1 MDFVPKENLMGEI
14 FIETRDLTKHFGE
27 VVAVNAV
34 NMQIE
39 LGKVLGLIGENGSG
53 KSTISSMISGI
64 HTITSGEIFL
74 KGEPYKPA
82 DPGEARKHGIGMIVQ
97 EVGTV
102 DYISVAENI
111 FLGEE
116 NNFAKFGIVNRAKM
130 EEEARKAL
138 ALVGLEIDVTLPAAS
153 YNFEMRKM
161 VEIAKTLYYDPKLLI
176 VDETTTALSQD
187 GRNKIHEIIRQFAKD
202 GKAVLF
208 ISHDLPELMETCD
221 ELIVL
226 RDGQYIAKI
235 DKAEFDED
243 KIKQTMVGRKIEG
256 NYYRSDYD
264 PSCSD
269 EVALCAENVTTATL
283 KNINLTVHKG
293 EIVGI
298 GGLSG
303 SGMHEIG
310 KLFFGMEKIIS
321 GTVTAYA
328 PKKPSRKEKRAIHRR
343 RLKDTMTLTGYSVK
357 KLFGKAGEKPHID
370 LAGKTVEKETVGYKI
385 KDIKSAFDAG
395 IGYIAKDRDKETL
408 ITAATI
414 KENLCLSATELLNV
428 FGVIPATREN
438 LFSGEQIDALKIKC
452 SSPNQE
458 VRELSGG
465 NKQKVS
471 FGKWIGNRSKI
482 LVFDSPTRGV
492 DVGVKTT
499 MYQLLYELKKQNY
512 AILIISEEM
521 PELIGMSDRLIVMK
535 DGEIT
540 KEFLRNEDLRDT
552 EIINYMI

>member
-1 MDFVPKENLMGEI
+1 MGEI
-14 FIETRDLTKHFGE
+14 FIETRELTKRFGE
-27 VVAVNAV
+27 VVAVDGV
-34 NMQIE
+34 NIKIE

-53 KSTISSMISGI
+53 KSTVSSMISGI
-64 HTITSGEIFL
+64 HSITSGEIFL
-74 KGEPYKPA
+74 KGQPCKPA
-82 DPGEARKHGIGMIVQ
+82 DPGDARKHGVGMIVQ
-97 EVGTV
+97 EAGTV

-116 NNFAKFGIVNRAKM
+116 SKFARFGVVNRGKL
-130 EEEARKAL
+130 EEEARRAL
-138 ALVGLEIDVTLPAAS
+138 ALVGLDIDVTLPAAA
-153 YNFEMRKM
+153 YNFEIRKM
-161 VEIAKTLYYDPKLLI
+161 VEIAKTLYYDPQLLI

-187 GRNKIHEIIRQFAKD
+187 GRDKIHEIMRRFSEE

-226 RDGQYIAKI
+226 RDGQYIAKM
-235 DKAEFDED
+235 DKSEFDED

-269 EVALCAENVTTATL
+269 EVALCAENVTTANL
-283 KNINLTVHKG
+283 KNINIKVHKG

-310 KLFFGMEKIIS
+310 KLFFGMEKLVS
-321 GTVTAYA
+321 GKVTAYA
-328 PKKPSRKEKRAIHRR
+328 PEKPDMRERRAIHLKRF
-343 RLKDTMTLTGYSVK
+343 KDTVKLSGYRIK
-357 KLFGKAGEKPHID
+357 KLFGKGGEKPQTD
-370 LAGKTVEKETVGYKI
+370 LAGLSVDKPVASYEI
-385 KDIKSAFDAG
+385 KNIGSAFAAG

-414 KENLCLSATELLNV
+414 RENLCLSASGLLNV
-428 FGVIPATREN
+428 FGLIPSAREGV
-438 LFSGEQIDALKIKC
+438 FTDEQVEGLKIKC
-452 SSPNQE
+452 SSPNQL

-471 FGKWIGNRSKI
+471 FGKWIGNRSRI

-521 PELIGMSDRLIVMK
+521 PELIGMSDRLLIMK

-540 KEFLRNEDLRDT
+540 KEFVRNENLRDT
-552 EIINYMI
+552 DVINYMI

>member
-1 MDFVPKENLMGEI
+1 MGEI
-14 FIETRDLTKHFGE
+14 FIETRELTKRFGE
-27 VVAVNAV
+27 VVAVDGV
-34 NMQIE
+34 NIKIE

-53 KSTISSMISGI
+53 KSTVSSMISGI
-64 HTITSGEIFL
+64 HSITSGEMFL
-74 KGEPYKPA
+74 KGQPYKPS
-82 DPGEARKHGIGMIVQ
+82 DPGDARKHGVGMIVQ
-97 EVGTV
+97 EAGTV

-116 NNFAKFGIVNRAKM
+116 SKFARFGVVNRGKL
-130 EEEARKAL
+130 EEEARRAL
-138 ALVGLEIDVTLPAAS
+138 ALVGLDIDVTLPAAA
-153 YNFEMRKM
+153 YNFEIRKM
-161 VEIAKTLYYDPKLLI
+161 VEIAKTLYYDPQLLI

-187 GRNKIHEIIRQFAKD
+187 GRDKIHEIMRRFSEE

-226 RDGQYIAKI
+226 RDGQYIAKM
-235 DKAEFDED
+235 DKSEFDED

-269 EVALCAENVTTATL
+269 EVALCAENVTTANL
-283 KNINLTVHKG
+283 KNINIKVHKG

-310 KLFFGMEKIIS
+310 KLFFGMEKLVS
-321 GTVTAYA
+321 GKVTAYA
-328 PKKPSRKEKRAIHRR
+328 PEKPDMRERRAIHLKRF
-343 RLKDTMTLTGYSVK
+343 KDTVKLSGYRIK
-357 KLFGKAGEKPHID
+357 KLFGKGGEKPQTD
-370 LAGKTVEKETVGYKI
+370 LAGLSVDKPVASYEI
-385 KDIKSAFDAG
+385 KNIGSAFAAG

-408 ITAATI
+408 ITAASI
-414 KENLCLSATELLNV
+414 RENLCLSASGLLNV
-428 FGVIPATREN
+428 FGLIPSAREGV
-438 LFSGEQIDALKIKC
+438 FTDEQVEGLKIKC
-452 SSPNQE
+452 SSPNQL

-471 FGKWIGNRSKI
+471 FGKWIGNRSRI

-499 MYQLLYELKKQNY
+499 MYRLLYELKKQNY

-521 PELIGMSDRLIVMK
+521 PELIGMSDRLLIMK

-540 KEFLRNEDLRDT
+540 KEFVRNENLRDT
-552 EIINYMI
+552 DVINYMI

>member
-1 MDFVPKENLMGEI
+1 MGEI
-14 FIETRDLTKHFGE
+14 FIETRELTKRFGD
-27 VVAVNAV
+27 VVAVDGLNIK
-34 NMQIE
+34 IE

-53 KSTISSMISGI
+53 KSTVSSMISGI
-64 HTITSGEIFL
+64 HSITSGEMFL
-74 KGEPYKPA
+74 KGQPYKPS
-82 DPGEARKHGIGMIVQ
+82 DPGDARKHGVGMIVQ
-97 EVGTV
+97 EAGTV

-116 NNFAKFGIVNRAKM
+116 SKFARFGVVNRGKL
-130 EEEARKAL
+130 EEEARRAL
-138 ALVGLEIDVTLPAAS
+138 ALVGLDIDVTLPAAA
-153 YNFEMRKM
+153 YNFEIRKM
-161 VEIAKTLYYDPKLLI
+161 VEIAKTLYYDPQLLI

-187 GRNKIHEIIRQFAKD
+187 GRDKIHEIMRKFSEE

-226 RDGQYIAKI
+226 RDGQYIAKM
-235 DKAEFDED
+235 DKSEFDED

-269 EVALCAENVTTATL
+269 EVALCAENVTTANL
-283 KNINLTVHKG
+283 KNININVHKG

-310 KLFFGMEKIIS
+310 KLFFGMEKLVS
-321 GTVTAYA
+321 GKVTAYA
-328 PKKPSRKEKRAIHRR
+328 PEKPDMRERRAIHLKRF
-343 RLKDTMTLTGYSVK
+343 KDTVKLSGYRIK
-357 KLFGKAGEKPHID
+357 KLFGKGGEKPQTD
-370 LAGKTVEKETVGYKI
+370 LAGLSVDKPVASYEI
-385 KDIKSAFDAG
+385 KNIGSAFAAG

-414 KENLCLSATELLNV
+414 RENLCLSASGLLNV
-428 FGVIPATREN
+428 FGLIPSAREGV
-438 LFSGEQIDALKIKC
+438 FTDEQVEGLKIKC
-452 SSPNQE
+452 SSPNQL

-471 FGKWIGNRSKI
+471 FGKWIGNRSRI

-521 PELIGMSDRLIVMK
+521 PELIGMSDRLLIMK

-540 KEFLRNEDLRDT
+540 KEFVRNENLRDT
-552 EIINYMI
+552 DVINYMI

>member
-1 MDFVPKENLMGEI
+1 MGEI
-14 FIETRDLTKHFGE
+14 FIETRELTKHFGE
-27 VVAVNAV
+27 VVAVDAV
-34 NMQIE
+34 NIKIE

-53 KSTISSMISGI
+53 KSTVSSMISGI
-64 HTITSGEIFL
+64 HTITSGEILL
-74 KGEPYKPA
+74 KGQPYKPS
-82 DPGEARKHGIGMIVQ
+82 DPGDARKHGIGMIVQ
-97 EVGTV
+97 EAGTV
-102 DYISVAENI
+102 DYISIAENI

-116 NNFAKFGIVNRAKM
+116 NKFAKFGVVNRSRLEA
-130 EEEARKAL
+130 EARKAL
-138 ALVGLEIDVTLPAAS
+138 SLVGLDIDVTAPAAA
-153 YNFEMRKM
+153 YNFETRKM
-161 VEIAKTLYYDPKLLI
+161 VEIAKTLYYDPQLLI

-187 GRNKIHEIIRQFAKD
+187 GRDKIHEIMHRFAEE
-202 GKAVLF
+202 GKAVMF

-226 RDGQYIAKI
+226 RDGQYIAKM
-235 DKAEFDED
+235 DKSEFDED

-256 NYYRSDYD
+256 NYYRADYD
-264 PSCSD
+264 PSCSE

-283 KNINLTVHKG
+283 KNVNLKVHKG

-310 KLFFGMEKIIS
+310 KLFFGMEKPIT
-321 GTVTAYA
+321 GKVTAYA
-328 PKKPSRKEKRAIHRR
+328 PAKPNFKEKRSIHLKRF
-343 RLKDTMTLTGYSVK
+343 KDTVKLTGYRIK
-357 KLFGKAGEKPHID
+357 KIFGKGVEKPQVD
-370 LAGKTVEKETVGYKI
+370 LAGLNVEKPDTEYVI
-385 KDIKSAFDAG
+385 KNIDSAFDAG
-395 IGYIAKDRDKETL
+395 IGYISKDRDRETL

-414 KENLCLSATELLNV
+414 RDNLCLSAPELLNV
-428 FGVIPATREN
+428 FGIIPTTREAV
-438 LFSGEQIDALKIKC
+438 FTQEQVEGLKIKC
-452 SSPNQE
+452 SSPNQL

-521 PELIGMSDRLIVMK
+521 PELIGMSDRLLVMK

-540 KEFLRNEDLRDT
+540 KEFIRSENLRDT
-552 EIINYMI
+552 EVINYMI

>member
-1 MDFVPKENLMGEI
+1 MGEI
-14 FIETRDLTKHFGE
+14 FIETRELTKHFGE
-27 VVAVNAV
+27 VVAVDAV
-34 NMQIE
+34 SIKIE

-74 KGEPYKPA
+74 KGQPYKPL
-82 DPGEARKHGIGMIVQ
+82 DPGDARKHGIGMIVQ
-97 EVGTV
+97 EAGTV
-102 DYISVAENI
+102 DYISVAENV

-116 NNFAKFGIVNRAKM
+116 SKFAKFGVVNRSKM
-130 EEEARKAL
+130 EAEASKAL
-138 ALVGLEIDVTLPAAS
+138 SLVGLDIDVTAPAAA
-153 YNFEMRKM
+153 YNFETRKLI
-161 VEIAKTLYYDPKLLI
+161 EIGKVLYYNPELLI

-187 GRNKIHEIIRQFAKD
+187 GRDKIHEIMRKFAEE

-226 RDGQYIAKI
+226 RDGQYIAKM
-235 DKAEFDED
+235 DKSEFDED

-264 PSCSD
+264 SSCSE
-269 EVALCAENVTTATL
+269 EVALCAENVNTATL
-283 KNINLTVHKG
+283 KKINLKVHKG

-310 KLFFGMEKIIS
+310 KLFFGMEKVLS
-321 GTVTAYA
+321 GKVTAYA
-328 PKKPSRKEKRAIHRR
+328 PEKLTAKEKRSVHIQRF
-343 RLKDTMTLTGYSVK
+343 KDTFKLIGYRVK
-357 KLFGKAGEKPHID
+357 KLFGKGGEKPHID
-370 LAGKTVEKETVGYKI
+370 LAGVKIEKPDTCYE
-385 KDIKSAFDAG
+385 IKSIGNAFAAG
-395 IGYIAKDRDKETL
+395 IGYISKDRDRETL

-414 KENLCLSATELLNV
+414 KENLCLSATDLLNV
-428 FGVIPATREN
+428 FGFIPNTRE
-438 LFSGEQIDALKIKC
+438 GEFTQEQVDGLKIKC
-452 SSPNQE
+452 SSPNQL

-521 PELIGMSDRLIVMK
+521 PELIGMSDRLLVMK

-540 KEFLRNEDLRDT
+540 KEFVRSESLRDT
-552 EIINYMI
+552 AVINYMV

>member
-1 MDFVPKENLMGEI
+1 MGEI
-14 FIETRDLTKHFGE
+14 FIETRELTKRFGE
-27 VVAVNAV
+27 VVAVDGV
-34 NMQIE
+34 NIKIE

-53 KSTISSMISGI
+53 KSTVSSMISGI
-64 HTITSGEIFL
+64 HSITSGEMFL
-74 KGEPYKPA
+74 KGQPYKPS
-82 DPGEARKHGIGMIVQ
+82 DPGDARKHGVGMIVQ
-97 EVGTV
+97 EAGTV

-116 NNFAKFGIVNRAKM
+116 SKFARFGVVNRGKL
-130 EEEARKAL
+130 EEEARRAL
-138 ALVGLEIDVTLPAAS
+138 ALVGLDIDVTLPAAA
-153 YNFEMRKM
+153 YNFEIRKM
-161 VEIAKTLYYDPKLLI
+161 VEIAKTLYYDPQLLI

-187 GRNKIHEIIRQFAKD
+187 GRDKIHEIMRRFSEE

-226 RDGQYIAKI
+226 RDGQYIAKM
-235 DKAEFDED
+235 DKSEFDED

-269 EVALCAENVTTATL
+269 EVALCAENVTTANL
-283 KNINLTVHKG
+283 KNINIKVHKG

-310 KLFFGMEKIIS
+310 KLFFGMEKLVS
-321 GTVTAYA
+321 GKVTAYA
-328 PKKPSRKEKRAIHRR
+328 PEKPDMRERRAIHLKRF
-343 RLKDTMTLTGYSVK
+343 KDTVKLSGYRIK
-357 KLFGKAGEKPHID
+357 KLFGKGGEKPQTD
-370 LAGKTVEKETVGYKI
+370 LAGLSVDKPVTSYEI
-385 KDIKSAFDAG
+385 KNIGSAFAAG

-408 ITAATI
+408 ITAASI
-414 KENLCLSATELLNV
+414 RENLCLSASGLLNV
-428 FGVIPATREN
+428 FGLIPSAREGV
-438 LFSGEQIDALKIKC
+438 FTDEQVEGLKIKC
-452 SSPNQE
+452 SSPNQL

-471 FGKWIGNRSKI
+471 FGKWIGNRSRI

-499 MYQLLYELKKQNY
+499 MYRLLYELKKQNY

-521 PELIGMSDRLIVMK
+521 PELIGMSDRLLIMK

-540 KEFLRNEDLRDT
+540 KEFVRNENLRDT
-552 EIINYMI
+552 DVINYMI

>member
-1 MDFVPKENLMGEI
+1 MGEI
-14 FIETRDLTKHFGE
+14 FIETRALTKKFGD
-27 VVAVNAV
+27 VVAVDGV
-34 NMQIE
+34 NIKIE

-53 KSTISSMISGI
+53 KSTVSSMICGI
-64 HTITSGEIFL
+64 HSVTSGEMFL

-82 DPGEARKHGIGMIVQ
+82 DPGDARRRGIGMIVQ
-97 EVGTV
+97 EAGTV

-116 NNFAKFGIVNRAKM
+116 NKFAKFGVINRAKM
-130 EEEARKAL
+130 EREAQKAL
-138 ALVGLEIDVTLPAAS
+138 SAVGLNIDVNAPAAAYS
-153 YNFEMRKM
+153 FETRKM
-161 VEIAKTLYYDPKLLI
+161 IEIAKTLYYDPTLLI

-187 GRNKIHEIIRQFAKD
+187 GRDKIHEIMQKFAD
-202 GKAVLF
+202 EGKAVLF
-208 ISHDLPELMETCD
+208 ISHDLPELMQTCG

-235 DKAEFDED
+235 EKSRFDED
-243 KIKQTMVGRKIEG
+243 VIKKTMVGRNIEG

-264 PSCSD
+264 PSCSG
-269 EVALCAENVTTATL
+269 EVALVAENVTTRNL
-283 KNINLTVHKG
+283 KNVNIIVHKG

-303 SGMHEIG
+303 SGMHDVG
-310 KLFFGMEKIIS
+310 RLFFGMEKLLG

-328 PKKPSRKEKRAIHRR
+328 PAKPGFKEKAAVHRR
-343 RLKDTMTLTGYSVK
+343 RLKDTFAVAGAKMK
-357 KLFGKAGEKPHID
+357 KLFKKGVRIPLPD
-370 LAGKTVEKETVGYKI
+370 LAGDEPSKQDVAYKLTSI
-385 KDIKSAFDAG
+385 GDAFAAG
-395 IGYIAKDRDKETL
+395 IGYISKDRDKETL

-414 KENLCLSATELLNV
+414 KENLCLSASGLLNV
-428 FGVIPATREN
+428 FGVIPPSREKQ
-438 LFSGEQIDALKIKC
+438 FAAEQVEGLKIKC

-499 MYQLLYELKKQNY
+499 MYQLLHRLKKENY

-521 PELIGMSDRLIVMK
+521 PELIGMSDRLLVMK

-540 KEFLRNEDLRDT
+540 KEFTRSENLRDT
-552 EIINYMI
+552 DVINYMI

>member
-1 MDFVPKENLMGEI
+1 MGEI
-14 FIETRDLTKHFGE
+14 FIETRELTKHFGE
-27 VVAVNAV
+27 VVAVDAV
-34 NMQIE
+34 NMKIE

-53 KSTISSMISGI
+53 KSTVSSMISGI

-74 KGEPYKPA
+74 KGQPYKPA
-82 DPGEARKHGIGMIVQ
+82 DPGDARKHGIGMIVQ
-97 EVGTV
+97 EAGTI

-116 NNFAKFGIVNRAKM
+116 NKFAKFGIINRAKL
-130 EEEARKAL
+130 ESEAKKAL
-138 ALVGLEIDVTLPAAS
+138 SLVGLDIDVTLPAAA
-153 YNFEMRKM
+153 YNFETRKM
-161 VEIAKTLYYDPKLLI
+161 IEIAKTLYYDPELLI

-187 GRNKIHEIIRQFAKD
+187 GRDKIHEIMRKFAQD

-235 DKAEFDED
+235 EKSEFNED

-264 PSCSD
+264 PSCG
-269 EVALCAENVTTATL
+269 EEIALCAEDVNTATL
-283 KNINLTVHKG
+283 KNVNLKVHKG

-310 KLFFGMEKIIS
+310 KLFFGMEKLLS

-328 PKKPSRKEKRAIHRR
+328 PQKPNFKEKKSIHVK
-343 RLKDTMTLTGYSVK
+343 RLKDTLKLTGYKVK
-357 KLFGKAGEKPHID
+357 KLFGKGGEKPQVD
-370 LAGKTVEKETVGYKI
+370 LAGSVIEKPTVEYRI
-385 KDIKSAFDAG
+385 KNIGNAFDAG
-395 IGYIAKDRDKETL
+395 IGYISKDRDRETL

-414 KENLCLSATELLNV
+414 KENLCLSAFDLLNT
-428 FGVIPATREN
+428 FGFIPTVRESA
-438 LFSGEQIDALKIKC
+438 FTQEQVESLKIKC

-521 PELIGMSDRLIVMK
+521 PELIGMCDRLLIMK

-540 KEFLRNEDLRDT
+540 KEFTRSETLRDT
-552 EIINYMI
+552 DVINYMI

>member
-1 MDFVPKENLMGEI
+1 MGEI
-14 FIETRDLTKHFGE
+14 FIETRELTKRFGE
-27 VVAVNAV
+27 VVAVDGV
-34 NMQIE
+34 NIKIE

-53 KSTISSMISGI
+53 KSTVSSMISGI
-64 HTITSGEIFL
+64 HSITSGEMFL
-74 KGEPYKPA
+74 KGQPYKPS
-82 DPGEARKHGIGMIVQ
+82 DPGDARKHGVGMIVQ
-97 EVGTV
+97 EAGTV

-116 NNFAKFGIVNRAKM
+116 SKFARFGVVNRGKL
-130 EEEARKAL
+130 EEEARRAL
-138 ALVGLEIDVTLPAAS
+138 ALVGLDIDVTLPAAA
-153 YNFEMRKM
+153 YNFEIRKM
-161 VEIAKTLYYDPKLLI
+161 VEIAKTLYYDPQLLI

-187 GRNKIHEIIRQFAKD
+187 GRDKIHEIMRKFSEE

-226 RDGQYIAKI
+226 RDGQYIAKM
-235 DKAEFDED
+235 DKSEFDED

-269 EVALCAENVTTATL
+269 EVALCAENVTTANL
-283 KNINLTVHKG
+283 KNINIKVHKG

-310 KLFFGMEKIIS
+310 KLFFGMEKLVS
-321 GTVTAYA
+321 GKVTAYA
-328 PKKPSRKEKRAIHRR
+328 PEKPDMRERRAIHLKRF
-343 RLKDTMTLTGYSVK
+343 KDTVKLSGYRIK
-357 KLFGKAGEKPHID
+357 KLFGKGGEKPQTD
-370 LAGKTVEKETVGYKI
+370 LAGLSVDKPVASYEI
-385 KDIKSAFDAG
+385 KNIGSAFAAG

-414 KENLCLSATELLNV
+414 RENLCLSASGLLNV
-428 FGVIPATREN
+428 FGLIPSAREGV
-438 LFSGEQIDALKIKC
+438 FTDEQVEGLKIKC
-452 SSPNQE
+452 SSPNQL

-471 FGKWIGNRSKI
+471 FGKWIGNRSRI

-521 PELIGMSDRLIVMK
+521 PELIGMSDRLLIMK

-540 KEFLRNEDLRDT
+540 KEFVRNENLRDT
-552 EIINYMI
+552 DVINYMI

>member
-1 MDFVPKENLMGEI
+1 MGEI
-14 FIETRDLTKHFGE
+14 FIETRELTKRFGE
-27 VVAVNAV
+27 VVAVDGV
-34 NMQIE
+34 NIKIE

-53 KSTISSMISGI
+53 KSTVSSMISGI
-64 HTITSGEIFL
+64 HSITSGEIFL
-74 KGEPYKPA
+74 KGQPYKPA
-82 DPGEARKHGIGMIVQ
+82 DPGDARKHGVGMIVQ
-97 EVGTV
+97 DAGTV

-116 NNFAKFGIVNRAKM
+116 SKFARFGVVNRGKL
-130 EEEARKAL
+130 EEEARRAL
-138 ALVGLEIDVTLPAAS
+138 ALVGLDIDVTLPAAA
-153 YNFEMRKM
+153 YNFEIRKM
-161 VEIAKTLYYDPKLLI
+161 VEIAKTLYYDPQLLI

-187 GRNKIHEIIRQFAKD
+187 GRDKIHEIMRRFSEE

-226 RDGQYIAKI
+226 RDGQYIAKM
-235 DKAEFDED
+235 DKSEFDED

-269 EVALCAENVTTATL
+269 EVALCAENVTTANL
-283 KNINLTVHKG
+283 KNINIKVHKG

-310 KLFFGMEKIIS
+310 KLFFGMEKLVS
-321 GTVTAYA
+321 GKVTAYA
-328 PKKPSRKEKRAIHRR
+328 PEKPDMRERRAIHLKRF
-343 RLKDTMTLTGYSVK
+343 KDTVKLSGYRIK
-357 KLFGKAGEKPHID
+357 KLFGKGGEKPQTD
-370 LAGKTVEKETVGYKI
+370 LAGLSVDKPVASYEI
-385 KDIKSAFDAG
+385 KNIGSAFAAG

-414 KENLCLSATELLNV
+414 RENLCLSASGLLNV
-428 FGVIPATREN
+428 FGLIPSAREGV
-438 LFSGEQIDALKIKC
+438 FTDEQVEGLKIKC
-452 SSPNQE
+452 SSPNQL

-471 FGKWIGNRSKI
+471 FGKWIGNRSRI

-521 PELIGMSDRLIVMK
+521 PELIGMSDRLLIMK

-540 KEFLRNEDLRDT
+540 KEFVRNENLRDT
-552 EIINYMI
+552 DVINYMI

>member
-1 MDFVPKENLMGEI
+1 MGEI
-14 FIETRDLTKHFGE
+14 FIETRELTKRFGD
-27 VVAVNAV
+27 VVAVDGLNIK
-34 NMQIE
+34 IE

-53 KSTISSMISGI
+53 KSTVSSMISGI
-64 HTITSGEIFL
+64 HSITSGEMFL
-74 KGEPYKPA
+74 KGQPYKPS
-82 DPGEARKHGIGMIVQ
+82 DPGDARKHGVGMIVQ
-97 EVGTV
+97 EAGTV

-116 NNFAKFGIVNRAKM
+116 SKFARFGVVNRGKL
-130 EEEARKAL
+130 EEEARRAL
-138 ALVGLEIDVTLPAAS
+138 ALVGLDIDVTLPAAA
-153 YNFEMRKM
+153 YNFEIRKM
-161 VEIAKTLYYDPKLLI
+161 VEIAKTLYYDPQLLI

-187 GRNKIHEIIRQFAKD
+187 GRDKIHEIMRKFSEE

-226 RDGQYIAKI
+226 RDGQYIAKM
-235 DKAEFDED
+235 DKSEFDED

-269 EVALCAENVTTATL
+269 EVALCAENVTTANL
-283 KNINLTVHKG
+283 KNINIKVHKG

-310 KLFFGMEKIIS
+310 KLFFGMEKLVS
-321 GTVTAYA
+321 GKVTAYA
-328 PKKPSRKEKRAIHRR
+328 PEKPDMRERRAIHLKRF
-343 RLKDTMTLTGYSVK
+343 KDTVKLSGYRIK
-357 KLFGKAGEKPHID
+357 KLFGKGGEKPQTD
-370 LAGKTVEKETVGYKI
+370 LAGLSVDKPVASYEI
-385 KDIKSAFDAG
+385 KNIGSAFAAG

-414 KENLCLSATELLNV
+414 RENLCLSASGLLNV
-428 FGVIPATREN
+428 FGLIPSAREGV
-438 LFSGEQIDALKIKC
+438 FTDEQVEGLKIKC
-452 SSPNQE
+452 SSPNQL

-471 FGKWIGNRSKI
+471 FGKWIGNRSRI

-521 PELIGMSDRLIVMK
+521 PELIGMSDRLLIMK

-540 KEFLRNEDLRDT
+540 KEFVRNENLRDT
-552 EIINYMI
+552 DVINYMI

>member
-1 MDFVPKENLMGEI
+1 MGEI
-14 FIETRDLTKHFGE
+14 FIETRGLTKHFGD
-27 VVAVNAV
+27 VVAVDAV
-34 NMQIE
+34 NIKIE

-53 KSTISSMISGI
+53 KSTVSSMISGI
-64 HTITSGEIFL
+64 HRITSGEIFL
-74 KGEPYKPA
+74 KGQPYRPS
-82 DPGEARKHGIGMIVQ
+82 DPGDARRHGIGMIVQ
-97 EVGTV
+97 EAGTV

-116 NNFAKFGIVNRAKM
+116 NKFAKFGVINRAKL
-130 EEEARKAL
+130 EDEARKAL
-138 ALVGLEIDVTLPAAS
+138 ALVGLDIDVTAPAAA
-153 YNFEMRKM
+153 YNFETRKM
-161 VEIAKTLYYDPKLLI
+161 VEIAKTLYYNPELLI

-187 GRNKIHEIIRQFAKD
+187 GRDKIHEIMRDFAEQ

-226 RDGQYIAKI
+226 RDGKYIAKME
-235 DKAEFDED
+235 KSEFDED
-243 KIKQTMVGRKIEG
+243 RIKQTMVGRKIEG

-269 EVALCAENVTTATL
+269 EVALCAENVTTASL
-283 KNINLTVHKG
+283 KNINLAIHKG

-310 KLFFGMEKIIS
+310 KLFFGMEKPIS
-321 GTVTAYA
+321 GNVKAYA
-328 PKKPSRKEKRAIHRR
+328 PEKPKLKERCSVHAKRV
-343 RLKDTMTLTGYSVK
+343 KDTFRLAAYRIK
-357 KLFGKAGEKPHID
+357 KLVGKGDEKPDID
-370 LAGKTVEKETVGYKI
+370 LAGKIVEKPETCYE
-385 KDIKSAFDAG
+385 IKSIGDAFEAG
-395 IGYIAKDRDKETL
+395 IGYISKDRDKETL

-414 KENLCLSATELLNV
+414 KDNLCLSASELLNV
-428 FGVIPATREN
+428 FGVIPSVRESE
-438 LFSGEQIDALKIKC
+438 FTQEQVEGLKIKC
-452 SSPNQE
+452 SSPNQL

-499 MYQLLYELKKQNY
+499 MYQLLYELKKRNY

-521 PELIGMSDRLIVMK
+521 PELIGMSDRLLVMK

-540 KEFLRNEDLRDT
+540 KEFVRNENLRDT
-552 EIINYMI
+552 EVINYMI

>member
-1 MDFVPKENLMGEI
+1 MGEI
-14 FIETRDLTKHFGE
+14 FIETRELTKHFGE
-27 VVAVNAV
+27 VVAVDAV
-34 NMQIE
+34 NIKIE

-53 KSTISSMISGI
+53 KSTVSSMISGI
-64 HTITSGEIFL
+64 HTITSGEILL
-74 KGEPYKPA
+74 KGQPYKPS
-82 DPGEARKHGIGMIVQ
+82 DPGDARKHGIGMIVQ
-97 EVGTV
+97 EAGTV
-102 DYISVAENI
+102 DYISIAENI

-116 NNFAKFGIVNRAKM
+116 NKFAKFGVVNRSRLEA
-130 EEEARKAL
+130 EARKAL
-138 ALVGLEIDVTLPAAS
+138 SLVGLDIDVTAPAAA
-153 YNFEMRKM
+153 YNFETRKM
-161 VEIAKTLYYDPKLLI
+161 VEIAKTLYYDPQLLI

-187 GRNKIHEIIRQFAKD
+187 GRDKIHEIMHRFAEE
-202 GKAVLF
+202 GKAVMF

-226 RDGQYIAKI
+226 RDGQYIAKM
-235 DKAEFDED
+235 DKSEFDED

-256 NYYRSDYD
+256 NYYRADYD
-264 PSCSD
+264 PSCSE

-283 KNINLTVHKG
+283 KNVNLKVHKG

-310 KLFFGMEKIIS
+310 KLFFGMEKPIT
-321 GTVTAYA
+321 GKVTAYA
-328 PKKPSRKEKRAIHRR
+328 PAKPNFKEKRSIHLKRF
-343 RLKDTMTLTGYSVK
+343 KDTVKLTGYRIK
-357 KLFGKAGEKPHID
+357 KIFGKGVEKPQVD
-370 LAGKTVEKETVGYKI
+370 LAGLNVEKPDTEYVI
-385 KDIKSAFDAG
+385 KNIGSAFDAG
-395 IGYIAKDRDKETL
+395 IGYISKDRDRETL

-414 KENLCLSATELLNV
+414 RDNLCLSAPELLNV
-428 FGVIPATREN
+428 FGIIPTTREAV
-438 LFSGEQIDALKIKC
+438 FTQEQVEGLKIKC
-452 SSPNQE
+452 SSPNQL

-521 PELIGMSDRLIVMK
+521 PELIGMSDRLLVMK

-540 KEFLRNEDLRDT
+540 KEFIRSENLRDT
-552 EIINYMI
+552 EVINYMI

>member
-1 MDFVPKENLMGEI
+1 MGEI
-14 FIETRDLTKHFGE
+14 FIETRELTKRFGD
-27 VVAVNAV
+27 VVAVDGV
-34 NMQIE
+34 NIKIE

-53 KSTISSMISGI
+53 KSTVSSMISGI
-64 HTITSGEIFL
+64 HSITSGEIFL
-74 KGEPYKPA
+74 KGQPYKPS
-82 DPGEARKHGIGMIVQ
+82 DPGDARKHGVGMIVQ
-97 EVGTV
+97 EAGTV

-116 NNFAKFGIVNRAKM
+116 GKFARFGVVNRGKL
-130 EEEARKAL
+130 EEEARRAL
-138 ALVGLEIDVTLPAAS
+138 APVGLDIDVTLPASA
-153 YNFEMRKM
+153 YNFEIRKM
-161 VEIAKTLYYDPKLLI
+161 VEIAKTLYYDPQLLI

-187 GRNKIHEIIRQFAKD
+187 GRDKIHEIMRRFSEE

-226 RDGQYIAKI
+226 RDGQYIAKM
-235 DKAEFDED
+235 DKSEFDED
-243 KIKQTMVGRKIEG
+243 RIKQTMVGRKIEG

-269 EVALCAENVTTATL
+269 EVALCAENVTTANL
-283 KNINLTVHKG
+283 KNINIKVHKG

-310 KLFFGMEKIIS
+310 KLFFGMEKLVS
-321 GTVTAYA
+321 GKVTAYA
-328 PKKPSRKEKRAIHRR
+328 PEKPDMRERRAIHLKRF
-343 RLKDTMTLTGYSVK
+343 KDTLKLSGYRIK
-357 KLFGKAGEKPHID
+357 KLFGKGGEKPQTD
-370 LAGKTVEKETVGYKI
+370 LAGLSVDKPVASYEI
-385 KDIKSAFDAG
+385 KNIGSAFAAG

-414 KENLCLSATELLNV
+414 RENLCLSASGLLNV
-428 FGVIPATREN
+428 FGLIPSARESA
-438 LFSGEQIDALKIKC
+438 FTDEQVEGLKIKC
-452 SSPNQE
+452 SSPNQL

-471 FGKWIGNRSKI
+471 FGKWIGNRSRI

-521 PELIGMSDRLIVMK
+521 PELIGMSDRLLIMK

-540 KEFLRNEDLRDT
+540 KEFVRSENLRDT
-552 EIINYMI
+552 EVINYMI

>member
-1 MDFVPKENLMGEI
+1 MGEI
-14 FIETRDLTKHFGE
+14 FIETRELTKHFGD
-27 VVAVNAV
+27 VVAVDAV
-34 NMQIE
+34 NIKIE

-53 KSTISSMISGI
+53 KSTVSSMISGI
-64 HTITSGEIFL
+64 HRITSGEIFL
-74 KGEPYKPA
+74 KGQPYKPS
-82 DPGEARKHGIGMIVQ
+82 DPGDARRHGIGMIVQ
-97 EVGTV
+97 EAGTV

-116 NNFAKFGIVNRAKM
+116 NKFAKFGVVNRAKL
-130 EEEARKAL
+130 EDEARKAL
-138 ALVGLEIDVTLPAAS
+138 ALVGLDIDVTAPAAA
-153 YNFEMRKM
+153 YNFETRKM
-161 VEIAKTLYYDPKLLI
+161 VEIAKTLYYNPELLI

-187 GRNKIHEIIRQFAKD
+187 GRDKIHEIMRDFAEQ

-221 ELIVL
+221 ELIVF
-226 RDGQYIAKI
+226 RDGKYIAKME
-235 DKAEFDED
+235 KSEFDED

-264 PSCSD
+264 PSCSN
-269 EVALCAENVTTATL
+269 EVALCAENVTTASL
-283 KNINLTVHKG
+283 KNICLTVHKG

-310 KLFFGMEKIIS
+310 KLFFGMEKPIS
-321 GTVTAYA
+321 GKVKAYA
-328 PKKPSRKEKRAIHRR
+328 PEKPKLKERCSVHAKRV
-343 RLKDTMTLTGYSVK
+343 KDTFRLTAYRIK
-357 KLFGKAGEKPHID
+357 KLVGRGGTKPDID
-370 LAGKTVEKETVGYKI
+370 LAGKIVEKPETCYE
-385 KDIKSAFDAG
+385 IKSIGDAFEAG
-395 IGYIAKDRDKETL
+395 IGYISKDRDKETL

-414 KENLCLSATELLNV
+414 RDNLCLSAPELLNV
-428 FGVIPATREN
+428 FGVIPSSRECM
-438 LFSGEQIDALKIKC
+438 FTEEQVEGLKIKC
-452 SSPNQE
+452 SSPNQL

-499 MYQLLYELKKQNY
+499 MYQLLYELKKRNY

-521 PELIGMSDRLIVMK
+521 PELIGMSDRLLVMK

-540 KEFLRNEDLRDT
+540 KEFVRNENLRDT
-552 EIINYMI
+552 EVINYMI

>member
-1 MDFVPKENLMGEI
+1 MGEI
-14 FIETRDLTKHFGE
+14 FIETRELTKRFGE
-27 VVAVNAV
+27 VVAVDGV
-34 NMQIE
+34 NIKIE

-53 KSTISSMISGI
+53 KSTVSSMISGI
-64 HTITSGEIFL
+64 HSITSGEIFL
-74 KGEPYKPA
+74 KGQPYKPA
-82 DPGEARKHGIGMIVQ
+82 DPGDARKHGVGMIVQ
-97 EVGTV
+97 EAGTV

-116 NNFAKFGIVNRAKM
+116 SKFARFGVVNRGKL
-130 EEEARKAL
+130 EEEARRAL
-138 ALVGLEIDVTLPAAS
+138 ALVGLDIDVTLPAAA
-153 YNFEMRKM
+153 YNFEIRKM
-161 VEIAKTLYYDPKLLI
+161 VEIAKTLYYDPQLLI

-187 GRNKIHEIIRQFAKD
+187 GRDKIHEIMRRFSEE

-226 RDGQYIAKI
+226 RDGQYIAKM
-235 DKAEFDED
+235 DKSEFDED

-269 EVALCAENVTTATL
+269 EVALCAENVTTANL
-283 KNINLTVHKG
+283 KNINIKVHKG

-310 KLFFGMEKIIS
+310 KLFFGMEKLVS
-321 GTVTAYA
+321 GKVTAYA
-328 PKKPSRKEKRAIHRR
+328 PEKPDMRERRAIHLKRF
-343 RLKDTMTLTGYSVK
+343 KDTVKLSGYRIK
-357 KLFGKAGEKPHID
+357 KLFGKGGEKPQTD
-370 LAGKTVEKETVGYKI
+370 LAGLSVDKPVASYEI
-385 KDIKSAFDAG
+385 KNIGSAFAAG

-414 KENLCLSATELLNV
+414 RENLCLSASGLLNV
-428 FGVIPATREN
+428 FGLIPSAREGV
-438 LFSGEQIDALKIKC
+438 FTDEQGEGLKIKC
-452 SSPNQE
+452 SSPNQL

-471 FGKWIGNRSKI
+471 FGKWIGNRSRI

-521 PELIGMSDRLIVMK
+521 PELIGMSDRLLIMK

-540 KEFLRNEDLRDT
+540 KEFVRNENLRDT
-552 EIINYMI
+552 DVINYMI

>member
-1 MDFVPKENLMGEI
+1 MGEI
-14 FIETRDLTKHFGE
+14 FIETRELTKHFGD
-27 VVAVNAV
+27 VVAVDAV
-34 NMQIE
+34 NIKIE

-53 KSTISSMISGI
+53 KSTVSSMISGI
-64 HTITSGEIFL
+64 HRITSGEIFL
-74 KGEPYKPA
+74 KGQPYKPS
-82 DPGEARKHGIGMIVQ
+82 DPGDARRHGIGMIVQ

-116 NNFAKFGIVNRAKM
+116 NKFAKFGVVNRAKL
-130 EEEARKAL
+130 EDEARKAL
-138 ALVGLEIDVTLPAAS
+138 SLVGLNIDVTAPAAA
-153 YNFEMRKM
+153 YNFETRKM
-161 VEIAKTLYYDPKLLI
+161 VEIAKTLYYNPELLI

-187 GRNKIHEIIRQFAKD
+187 GRDKIHEIMRDFAEQ

-226 RDGQYIAKI
+226 RDGKYIAKME
-235 DKAEFDED
+235 KSEFDED

-269 EVALCAENVTTATL
+269 EIALCAENVTTASL
-283 KNINLTVHKG
+283 KNICLTVHKG
-293 EIVGI
+293 EIVGV

-310 KLFFGMEKIIS
+310 KLFFGMEKPIS
-321 GTVTAYA
+321 GKVKAYA
-328 PKKPSRKEKRAIHRR
+328 PEKPKVKERCSVHVKRV
-343 RLKDTMTLTGYSVK
+343 KDTFRLTAYRIK
-357 KLFGKAGEKPHID
+357 KLFGKGGEKPDID
-370 LAGKTVEKETVGYKI
+370 LAGRIVEKPETCYE
-385 KDIKSAFDAG
+385 IKSIGDAFEAG
-395 IGYIAKDRDKETL
+395 IGYISKDRDKETL

-414 KENLCLSATELLNV
+414 KDNLCLSASELLNV
-428 FGVIPATREN
+428 FGVIPSVRESE
-438 LFSGEQIDALKIKC
+438 FTQEQIEGLKIKC
-452 SSPNQE
+452 SSPNQL

-499 MYQLLYELKKQNY
+499 MYQLLYELKKRNY

-540 KEFLRNEDLRDT
+540 KEFVRNENLRDT
-552 EIINYMI
+552 EVINYMI

>member
-1 MDFVPKENLMGEI
+1 MAVD
-14 FIETRDLTKHFGE
+14 
-27 VVAVNAV
+27 AVNIK
-34 NMQIE
+34 IE

-53 KSTISSMISGI
+53 KSTVSSMISGI
-64 HTITSGEIFL
+64 HTITSGEILL
-74 KGEPYKPA
+74 KGQPYKPS
-82 DPGEARKHGIGMIVQ
+82 DPGDARKHGIGMIVQ
-97 EVGTV
+97 EAGTV
-102 DYISVAENI
+102 DYISIAENI

-116 NNFAKFGIVNRAKM
+116 NKFAKFGVVNRSRLEA
-130 EEEARKAL
+130 EARKAL
-138 ALVGLEIDVTLPAAS
+138 SLVGLDIDVTAPAAA
-153 YNFEMRKM
+153 YNFETRKM
-161 VEIAKTLYYDPKLLI
+161 VEIAKTLYYDPQLLI

-187 GRNKIHEIIRQFAKD
+187 GRDKIHEIMHRFAEE
-202 GKAVLF
+202 GKAVMF

-226 RDGQYIAKI
+226 RDGQYIAKM
-235 DKAEFDED
+235 DKSEFDED

-256 NYYRSDYD
+256 NYYRADYD
-264 PSCSD
+264 PSCSE

-283 KNINLTVHKG
+283 KNVNLKVHKG

-310 KLFFGMEKIIS
+310 KLFFGMEKPIT
-321 GTVTAYA
+321 GKVTAYA
-328 PKKPSRKEKRAIHRR
+328 PAKPNFKEKRSIHLKRF
-343 RLKDTMTLTGYSVK
+343 KDTVKLTGYRIK
-357 KLFGKAGEKPHID
+357 KIFGKGVEKPQVD
-370 LAGKTVEKETVGYKI
+370 LAGLNVEKPDTEYVI
-385 KDIKSAFDAG
+385 KNIDSAFDAG
-395 IGYIAKDRDKETL
+395 IGYISKDRDRETL

-414 KENLCLSATELLNV
+414 RDNLCLSAPELLNV
-428 FGVIPATREN
+428 FGIIPTTREAV
-438 LFSGEQIDALKIKC
+438 FTQEQVEGLKIKC
-452 SSPNQE
+452 SSPNQL

-521 PELIGMSDRLIVMK
+521 PELIGMSDRLLVMK

-540 KEFLRNEDLRDT
+540 KEFIRSENLRDT
-552 EIINYMI
+552 EVINYMI

>member
-1 MDFVPKENLMGEI
+1 MGEI
-14 FIETRDLTKHFGE
+14 FIETRNLTKRFGE
-27 VVAVNAV
+27 AVAVDGV
-34 NMQIE
+34 NIQIE

-53 KSTISSMISGI
+53 KSTVSSMISGI
-64 HTITSGEIFL
+64 HPITSGEIYL
-74 KGEPYKPA
+74 QGQPYKPS
-82 DPGEARKHGIGMIVQ
+82 DPGEARRCGIGMIVQ
-97 EVGTV
+97 EAGTV

-116 NNFAKFGIVNRAKM
+116 NKFAKFGVVNRGRLEA
-130 EEEARKAL
+130 EARKAL
-138 ALVGLEIDVTLPAAS
+138 SLVGLDIDVTAPAAV
-153 YNFEMRKM
+153 YNFETRKM
-161 VEIAKTLYYDPKLLI
+161 VEIAKTLYYDPRLLI

-187 GRNKIHEIIRQFAKD
+187 GRDKIHKIMRKFAEE

-208 ISHDLPELMETCD
+208 ISHDLPELMEICD
-221 ELIVL
+221 ELVVL
-226 RDGQYIAKI
+226 RDGQYIAKM
-235 DKAEFDED
+235 DKSEFDEE

-264 PSCSD
+264 PSCSG
-269 EVALCAENVTTATL
+269 EVALCAKNVNTANL
-283 KNINLTVHKG
+283 KDINIEVHKG

-310 KLFFGMEKIIS
+310 KLFFGMEKPLS
-321 GTVTAYA
+321 GQVTAYA
-328 PKKPSRKEKRAIHRR
+328 PEKPNFKEKRSVHVKRF
-343 RLKDTMTLTGYSVK
+343 KDTFKLFGYRIK
-357 KLFGKAGEKPHID
+357 KLFGKGGEKPQTD
-370 LAGKTVEKETVGYKI
+370 LAGKTYEKPVKSYEI
-385 KDIKSAFDAG
+385 KNIGDAFEAG
-395 IGYIAKDRDKETL
+395 IGYISKDRDRETL

-414 KENLCLSATELLNV
+414 RENLCLSAHELLSV
-428 FGVIPATREN
+428 FGIIPDTREAV
-438 LFSGEQIDALKIKC
+438 FTQEQIDGLKIKC
-452 SSPNQE
+452 SSPNQT

-499 MYQLLYELKKQNY
+499 MYQLLYELKRQNY

-521 PELIGMSDRLIVMK
+521 PELIGMSDRLLVMK
-535 DGEIT
+535 DGGIK
-540 KEFLRNEDLRDT
+540 KEFMRSETLRDT
-552 EIINYMI
+552 DIINYMI

>member
-1 MDFVPKENLMGEI
+1 MGEI
-14 FIETRDLTKHFGE
+14 FIETRELTKRFGE
-27 VVAVNAV
+27 VVAVDGV
-34 NMQIE
+34 NIKIE

-53 KSTISSMISGI
+53 KSTVSSMISGI
-64 HTITSGEIFL
+64 HSITSGEMFL
-74 KGEPYKPA
+74 KGQPYKPS
-82 DPGEARKHGIGMIVQ
+82 DPGDARKHGVGMIVQ
-97 EVGTV
+97 EAGTV

-116 NNFAKFGIVNRAKM
+116 SKFARFGVVNRGKL
-130 EEEARKAL
+130 EEEARRAL
-138 ALVGLEIDVTLPAAS
+138 ALVGLDIDVTLPAAA
-153 YNFEMRKM
+153 YNFEIRKM
-161 VEIAKTLYYDPKLLI
+161 VEIAKTLYYDPQLLI

-187 GRNKIHEIIRQFAKD
+187 GRDKIHEIMRRFSEE

-226 RDGQYIAKI
+226 RDGQYIAKM
-235 DKAEFDED
+235 DKSEFDED

-269 EVALCAENVTTATL
+269 EVALCAENVTTANL
-283 KNINLTVHKG
+283 KNINIKVHKG

-310 KLFFGMEKIIS
+310 KLFFGMEKLVS
-321 GTVTAYA
+321 GKVTAYA
-328 PKKPSRKEKRAIHRR
+328 PEKPNMRERRAIHLKRF
-343 RLKDTMTLTGYSVK
+343 KDTVKLSGYRIK
-357 KLFGKAGEKPHID
+357 KLFGKGGEKPQTD
-370 LAGKTVEKETVGYKI
+370 LAGLSVDKPVASYEI
-385 KDIKSAFDAG
+385 KNIGSAFAAG

-414 KENLCLSATELLNV
+414 RENLCLSASGLLNV
-428 FGVIPATREN
+428 FGLIPSAREGV
-438 LFSGEQIDALKIKC
+438 FTDEQVEGLKIKC
-452 SSPNQE
+452 SSPNQL

-471 FGKWIGNRSKI
+471 FGKWIGNRSRI

-499 MYQLLYELKKQNY
+499 MYRLLYELKKQNY

-521 PELIGMSDRLIVMK
+521 PELIGMSDRLLIMK

-540 KEFLRNEDLRDT
+540 KEFVRNENLRDT
-552 EIINYMI
+552 DVINYMI

>member
-1 MDFVPKENLMGEI
+1 MGEI
-14 FIETRDLTKHFGE
+14 FIETRELTKHFGE
-27 VVAVNAV
+27 VVAVDAV
-34 NMQIE
+34 NIKIE

-53 KSTISSMISGI
+53 KSTVSSMISGI
-64 HTITSGEIFL
+64 HTITSGEILL
-74 KGEPYKPA
+74 KGQPYKPS
-82 DPGEARKHGIGMIVQ
+82 DPGDARKHGIGMVVQ
-97 EVGTV
+97 EAGTV
-102 DYISVAENI
+102 DYISIAENI

-116 NNFAKFGIVNRAKM
+116 NKFAKFGVVNRSRLEA
-130 EEEARKAL
+130 EARKAL
-138 ALVGLEIDVTLPAAS
+138 SLVGLDIDVTAPAAA
-153 YNFEMRKM
+153 YNFETRKM
-161 VEIAKTLYYDPKLLI
+161 VEIAKTLYYDPQLLI

-187 GRNKIHEIIRQFAKD
+187 GRDKIHEIMHRFAEE
-202 GKAVLF
+202 GKAVMF

-226 RDGQYIAKI
+226 RDGQYIAKM
-235 DKAEFDED
+235 DKSEFDED

-256 NYYRSDYD
+256 NYYRADYD
-264 PSCSD
+264 PSCSE

-283 KNINLTVHKG
+283 KNVNLKVHKG

-310 KLFFGMEKIIS
+310 KLFFGMEKPIT
-321 GTVTAYA
+321 GKVTAYA
-328 PKKPSRKEKRAIHRR
+328 PAKPNFKEKRSIHLKRF
-343 RLKDTMTLTGYSVK
+343 KDTVKLTGYRIK
-357 KLFGKAGEKPHID
+357 KIFGKGVEKPQVD
-370 LAGKTVEKETVGYKI
+370 LAGLNVEKPDTEYVI
-385 KDIKSAFDAG
+385 KNIDSAFDAG
-395 IGYIAKDRDKETL
+395 IGYISKDRDRETL

-414 KENLCLSATELLNV
+414 RDNLCLSAPELLNV
-428 FGVIPATREN
+428 FGIIPTTREAV
-438 LFSGEQIDALKIKC
+438 FTQEQVEGLKIKC
-452 SSPNQE
+452 SSPNQL

-521 PELIGMSDRLIVMK
+521 PELIGMSDRLLVMK

-540 KEFLRNEDLRDT
+540 KEFIRSENLRDT
-552 EIINYMI
+552 EVINYMI

>member
-1 MDFVPKENLMGEI
+1 MGEI
-14 FIETRDLTKHFGE
+14 FIETRELTKRFGE
-27 VVAVNAV
+27 VVAVDGV
-34 NMQIE
+34 NIKIE

-53 KSTISSMISGI
+53 KSTVSSMISGI
-64 HTITSGEIFL
+64 HSITSGEIFL
-74 KGEPYKPA
+74 KGQPYKPS
-82 DPGEARKHGIGMIVQ
+82 DPGDARKHGVGMIVQ
-97 EVGTV
+97 EAGTV

-116 NNFAKFGIVNRAKM
+116 SKFARFGVVNRGKL
-130 EEEARKAL
+130 EEEARRAL
-138 ALVGLEIDVTLPAAS
+138 ALVGLDIDVTLPAAA
-153 YNFEMRKM
+153 YNFEIRKM
-161 VEIAKTLYYDPKLLI
+161 VEIAKTLYYDPQLLI

-187 GRNKIHEIIRQFAKD
+187 GRDKIHEIMRRFSEE

-226 RDGQYIAKI
+226 RDGQYIAKM
-235 DKAEFDED
+235 DKSEFDED

-269 EVALCAENVTTATL
+269 EVALCAENVTTANL
-283 KNINLTVHKG
+283 KNINIKVHKG

-310 KLFFGMEKIIS
+310 KLFFGMEKLVS
-321 GTVTAYA
+321 GKVTAYA
-328 PKKPSRKEKRAIHRR
+328 PEKPDMRERRAIHLKRF
-343 RLKDTMTLTGYSVK
+343 KDTVKLSGYRIK
-357 KLFGKAGEKPHID
+357 KLFGKGGEKPQTD
-370 LAGKTVEKETVGYKI
+370 LAGLSVDKPVASYEIRNIG
-385 KDIKSAFDAG
+385 SAFAAG

-414 KENLCLSATELLNV
+414 RENLCLSASGLLNV
-428 FGVIPATREN
+428 FGLIPSAREGV
-438 LFSGEQIDALKIKC
+438 FTDEQVEGLKIKC
-452 SSPNQE
+452 SSPNQL

-471 FGKWIGNRSKI
+471 FGKWIGNRSRI

-521 PELIGMSDRLIVMK
+521 PELIGMSDRLLIMK

-540 KEFLRNEDLRDT
+540 KEFVRNENLRDT
-552 EIINYMI
+552 DVINYMI

>member
-1 MDFVPKENLMGEI
+1 MGEI
-14 FIETRDLTKHFGE
+14 FIETRELTKRFGE
-27 VVAVNAV
+27 VVAVDGV
-34 NMQIE
+34 NIKIE

-53 KSTISSMISGI
+53 KSTVSSMISGI
-64 HTITSGEIFL
+64 HSITSGEIFL
-74 KGEPYKPA
+74 KGQPYKPA
-82 DPGEARKHGIGMIVQ
+82 DPGDARKHGVGMIVQ
-97 EVGTV
+97 EAGTV

-116 NNFAKFGIVNRAKM
+116 SKFARFGVVNRGKL
-130 EEEARKAL
+130 EEEARRAL
-138 ALVGLEIDVTLPAAS
+138 ALVGLDIDVTLPAAA
-153 YNFEMRKM
+153 YNFEIRKM
-161 VEIAKTLYYDPKLLI
+161 VEIAKTLYYDPQLLI

-187 GRNKIHEIIRQFAKD
+187 GRDKIHEIMRRFSEE

-226 RDGQYIAKI
+226 RDGQYIAKM
-235 DKAEFDED
+235 DKSEFDED

-269 EVALCAENVTTATL
+269 EVALCAENVTTANL
-283 KNINLTVHKG
+283 KNINIKVHKG

-310 KLFFGMEKIIS
+310 KLFFGMEKLVS
-321 GTVTAYA
+321 GKVTAYA
-328 PKKPSRKEKRAIHRR
+328 PEKPDMRERRAIHLKRF
-343 RLKDTMTLTGYSVK
+343 KDTVKLSGYRIK
-357 KLFGKAGEKPHID
+357 KLFGKGGEKPQTD
-370 LAGKTVEKETVGYKI
+370 LAGLSVDKPVASYEI
-385 KDIKSAFDAG
+385 KNIGSAFAAG

-414 KENLCLSATELLNV
+414 RENLCLSASGLLNV
-428 FGVIPATREN
+428 FGLIPSAREGV
-438 LFSGEQIDALKIKC
+438 FTDEQVEGLKIKC
-452 SSPNQE
+452 SSPNQL

-471 FGKWIGNRSKI
+471 FGKWIGNRSRI

-521 PELIGMSDRLIVMK
+521 PELIGMSDRLLIMK

-540 KEFLRNEDLRDT
+540 KEFVRNENLRDT
-552 EIINYMI
+552 DVINYMI

>member
-1 MDFVPKENLMGEI
+1 MGEI
-14 FIETRDLTKHFGE
+14 IIETRELTKRFGE
-27 VVAVNAV
+27 VVAVDGV
-34 NMQIE
+34 NIKIE

-53 KSTISSMISGI
+53 KSTVSSMISGI
-64 HTITSGEIFL
+64 HSITSGEMFL
-74 KGEPYKPA
+74 KGQPYKPS
-82 DPGEARKHGIGMIVQ
+82 DPGDARKHGVGMIVQ
-97 EVGTV
+97 EAGTV

-116 NNFAKFGIVNRAKM
+116 SKFARFGVVNRGKL
-130 EEEARKAL
+130 EEEARRAL
-138 ALVGLEIDVTLPAAS
+138 ALVGLDIDVTLPAAA
-153 YNFEMRKM
+153 YNFEIRKM
-161 VEIAKTLYYDPKLLI
+161 VEIAKTLYYDPQLLI

-187 GRNKIHEIIRQFAKD
+187 GRDKIHEIMRKFSEE

-226 RDGQYIAKI
+226 RDGQYIAKM
-235 DKAEFDED
+235 DKSEFDED

-269 EVALCAENVTTATL
+269 EVALCAENVTTANL
-283 KNINLTVHKG
+283 KNINIKVHKG

-310 KLFFGMEKIIS
+310 KLFFGMEKLVS
-321 GTVTAYA
+321 GKVTAYA
-328 PKKPSRKEKRAIHRR
+328 PEKPDMRERRAIHLKRF
-343 RLKDTMTLTGYSVK
+343 KDTVKLSDYRIK
-357 KLFGKAGEKPHID
+357 KLFGKGGEKPQTD
-370 LAGKTVEKETVGYKI
+370 LAGLSVDKPVASYEI
-385 KDIKSAFDAG
+385 KNIGSAFAAG

-414 KENLCLSATELLNV
+414 RENLCLSASGLLNV
-428 FGVIPATREN
+428 FGLIPSAREGV
-438 LFSGEQIDALKIKC
+438 FTDEQVEGLKIKC
-452 SSPNQE
+452 SSPNQL

-471 FGKWIGNRSKI
+471 FGKWIGNRSRI

-521 PELIGMSDRLIVMK
+521 PELIGMSDRLLIMK

-540 KEFLRNEDLRDT
+540 KEFVRNENLRDT
-552 EIINYMI
+552 DVINYMI

>member
-1 MDFVPKENLMGEI
+1 MGDI
-14 FIETRDLTKHFGE
+14 LIETRNLTKHFGE

-34 NMQIE
+34 NIKIE

-53 KSTISSMISGI
+53 KSTVSSMISGI
-64 HTITSGEIFL
+64 HTVTSGEMFL
-74 KGEPYKPA
+74 KGQPYRPS
-82 DPGEARKHGIGMIVQ
+82 DPGDARRHGIGMIVQ
-97 EVGTV
+97 EAGTV

-116 NNFAKFGIVNRAKM
+116 SKFAKFGVVNRSKL
-130 EEEARKAL
+130 ENEARKAL
-138 ALVGLEIDVTLPAAS
+138 SLVGLDIDVTAPAAA
-153 YNFEMRKM
+153 YNFETRKM
-161 VEIAKTLYYDPKLLI
+161 VEIAKVLYYNPELLI

-187 GRNKIHEIIRQFAKD
+187 GRDKIHEIMGRFAQE

-226 RDGQYIAKI
+226 RDGQYIAKM
-235 DKAEFDED
+235 DKSQFDED

-256 NYYRSDYD
+256 NYYRSDYN

-269 EVALCAENVTTATL
+269 QVALSAENVTTATL
-283 KNINLTVHKG
+283 KDINLEVHKG

-310 KLFFGMEKIIS
+310 KLLFGMDKVIS
-321 GTVTAYA
+321 GKVTAYA
-328 PKKPSRKEKRAIHRR
+328 PEKPTLKERRSVHIHRF
-343 RLKDTMTLTGYSVK
+343 KDTIKLTGHRAR
-357 KLFGKAGEKPHID
+357 KLFGKGGEAPEFEPAGVKTEKPDTCYEINSID
-370 LAGKTVEKETVGYKI
+370 
-385 KDIKSAFDAG
+385 DAFQAG
-395 IGYIAKDRDKETL
+395 IGYISKDRDRETL

-414 KENLCLSATELLNV
+414 KENLCLSAPELLSV
-428 FGVIPATREN
+428 FGLIPPVRETV
-438 LFSGEQIDALKIKC
+438 FTQEQVDGLNIKC
-452 SSPNQE
+452 SSQNQT
-458 VRELSGG
+458 VGELSGG

-521 PELIGMSDRLIVMK
+521 PELIGMSDRLLVMK
-535 DGEIT
+535 DGRIT
-540 KEFLRNEDLRDT
+540 KEFVRSENLRDT
-552 EIINYMI
+552 EVINYMI

>member
-1 MDFVPKENLMGEI
+1 MGEI
-14 FIETRDLTKHFGE
+14 FIETRELTKHFGD
-27 VVAVNAV
+27 VVAVDGV
-34 NMQIE
+34 NIKIE

-53 KSTISSMISGI
+53 KSTVSSMISGI
-64 HTITSGEIFL
+64 HSITSGEILL
-74 KGEPYKPA
+74 KGQPYKPS
-82 DPGEARKHGIGMIVQ
+82 DPGDARKHGVGMIVQ
-97 EVGTV
+97 EAGTV

-116 NNFAKFGIVNRAKM
+116 GKFARFGVVNRGKL
-130 EEEARKAL
+130 EEEARRAL
-138 ALVGLEIDVTLPAAS
+138 ALVGLNIDVTLPAAA
-153 YNFEMRKM
+153 YNFEIRKM
-161 VEIAKTLYYDPKLLI
+161 VEIAKTLYYDPQLLI

-187 GRNKIHEIIRQFAKD
+187 GRDKIHEIMRRFSEE

-226 RDGQYIAKI
+226 RDGQYIAKM
-235 DKAEFDED
+235 DKSEFDED
-243 KIKQTMVGRKIEG
+243 RIKQTMVGRKIEG

-269 EVALCAENVTTATL
+269 EVALCAENVTTANL
-283 KNINLTVHKG
+283 KNINIKVHKG

-310 KLFFGMEKIIS
+310 KLFFGMEKLVS
-321 GTVTAYA
+321 GKVTAYA
-328 PKKPSRKEKRAIHRR
+328 PEKPNMRERRAIHLKRF
-343 RLKDTMTLTGYSVK
+343 KDTVKLSGYRIK
-357 KLFGKAGEKPHID
+357 KLFGKGGEKPQTD
-370 LAGKTVEKETVGYKI
+370 LAGLSVDKPVTSYEI
-385 KDIKSAFDAG
+385 KNIGSAFAAG

-414 KENLCLSATELLNV
+414 RENLCLSASGLLNV
-428 FGVIPATREN
+428 FGLIPSAREGV
-438 LFSGEQIDALKIKC
+438 FTDEQVEGLKIKC
-452 SSPNQE
+452 SSPNQL

-471 FGKWIGNRSKI
+471 FGKWIGNRSRI

-521 PELIGMSDRLIVMK
+521 PELIGMSDRLLIMK

-540 KEFLRNEDLRDT
+540 KEFVRSENLRDT
-552 EIINYMI
+552 EVINYMI

>member
-1 MDFVPKENLMGEI
+1 MGEI
-14 FIETRDLTKHFGE
+14 FIETRELTKRFGE
-27 VVAVNAV
+27 VVAVDGV
-34 NMQIE
+34 NIKIE

-53 KSTISSMISGI
+53 KSTVSSMISGI
-64 HTITSGEIFL
+64 HSITSGEMFL
-74 KGEPYKPA
+74 KGQPYKPS
-82 DPGEARKHGIGMIVQ
+82 DPGDARKHGVGMIVQ
-97 EVGTV
+97 EAGTV

-116 NNFAKFGIVNRAKM
+116 SKFARFGVVNRGKL
-130 EEEARKAL
+130 EEEARRAL
-138 ALVGLEIDVTLPAAS
+138 ALVGLDIDVTLPAAA
-153 YNFEMRKM
+153 YNFEIRKM
-161 VEIAKTLYYDPKLLI
+161 VEIAKTLYYDPQLLI

-187 GRNKIHEIIRQFAKD
+187 GRDKIHEIMRKFSEE

-226 RDGQYIAKI
+226 RDGQYIAKM
-235 DKAEFDED
+235 DKSEFDED

-269 EVALCAENVTTATL
+269 EVALCAENVTTANL
-283 KNINLTVHKG
+283 KNINIKVHKG
-293 EIVGI
+293 EIVGV

-310 KLFFGMEKIIS
+310 KLFFGMEKLVS
-321 GTVTAYA
+321 GKVTAYA
-328 PKKPSRKEKRAIHRR
+328 PEKPDMRERRAIHLKRF
-343 RLKDTMTLTGYSVK
+343 KDTVKLSGYRIK
-357 KLFGKAGEKPHID
+357 KLFGKGGEKPQTD
-370 LAGKTVEKETVGYKI
+370 LAGLSVDKPVASYEI
-385 KDIKSAFDAG
+385 KNIGSAFAAG

-414 KENLCLSATELLNV
+414 RENLCLSASGLLNV
-428 FGVIPATREN
+428 FGLIPSAREGV
-438 LFSGEQIDALKIKC
+438 FTDEQVEGLKIKC
-452 SSPNQE
+452 SSPNQL

-471 FGKWIGNRSKI
+471 FGKWIGNRSRI

-521 PELIGMSDRLIVMK
+521 PELIGMSDRLLIMK

-540 KEFLRNEDLRDT
+540 KEFVRNENLRDT
-552 EIINYMI
+552 DVINYMI

>member
-1 MDFVPKENLMGEI
+1 MGEI
-14 FIETRDLTKHFGE
+14 FIETRELTKHFGD
-27 VVAVNAV
+27 VVAVDAV
-34 NMQIE
+34 NIKIE

-53 KSTISSMISGI
+53 KSTVSSMISGI
-64 HTITSGEIFL
+64 HRITSGEIFL
-74 KGEPYKPA
+74 KGQPYKPS
-82 DPGEARKHGIGMIVQ
+82 DPGDARRHGIGMIVQ
-97 EVGTV
+97 EAGTV

-116 NNFAKFGIVNRAKM
+116 NKFAKFGVVNRAKL
-130 EEEARKAL
+130 EDEARKAL
-138 ALVGLEIDVTLPAAS
+138 SLVGLDIDVTAPAAA
-153 YNFEMRKM
+153 YNFETRKM
-161 VEIAKTLYYDPKLLI
+161 VEIAKTLYYNPELLI

-187 GRNKIHEIIRQFAKD
+187 GRDKIHEIMHDFAEQ

-226 RDGQYIAKI
+226 RDGKYIAKME
-235 DKAEFDED
+235 KPEFDED

-269 EVALCAENVTTATL
+269 EIALCAEDVTTTTL
-283 KNINLTVHKG
+283 KNISLTVHKG

-310 KLFFGMEKIIS
+310 KLFFGMEKPIS
-321 GTVTAYA
+321 GKVKAYA
-328 PKKPSRKEKRAIHRR
+328 PEKPKVKERCSVHAKRV
-343 RLKDTMTLTGYSVK
+343 KDTFRLTAYRIK
-357 KLFGKAGEKPHID
+357 KLVGKGGEKPDID
-370 LAGKTVEKETVGYKI
+370 LAGKIVEKPETCYE
-385 KDIKSAFDAG
+385 IKSIGDAFEAG
-395 IGYIAKDRDKETL
+395 IGYISKDRDKETL

-414 KENLCLSATELLNV
+414 RDNLCLSAHELLNV
-428 FGVIPATREN
+428 FGVIPSSRECM
-438 LFSGEQIDALKIKC
+438 FTDEQVEGLKIKC
-452 SSPNQE
+452 SSPNQL

-499 MYQLLYELKKQNY
+499 MYQLLYELKKRNY

-521 PELIGMSDRLIVMK
+521 PELIGMSDRLVIMK

-540 KEFLRNEDLRDT
+540 KEFVRNENLRDT
-552 EIINYMI
+552 EVINYMI

>member
-1 MDFVPKENLMGEI
+1 MGEI
-14 FIETRDLTKHFGE
+14 FIETRELTKHFGE
-27 VVAVNAV
+27 VVAVDAV
-34 NMQIE
+34 NIKIE

-53 KSTISSMISGI
+53 KSTVSSMISGI
-64 HTITSGEIFL
+64 HTITSGEILL
-74 KGEPYKPA
+74 KGQPYKPS
-82 DPGEARKHGIGMIVQ
+82 DPGDARKHGIGMIVQ
-97 EVGTV
+97 EAGTV
-102 DYISVAENI
+102 DYISIAENI

-116 NNFAKFGIVNRAKM
+116 NKFAKFGVVNRSRLEA
-130 EEEARKAL
+130 EARKAL
-138 ALVGLEIDVTLPAAS
+138 SLVGLDIDVTAPAAA
-153 YNFEMRKM
+153 YNFETRKM
-161 VEIAKTLYYDPKLLI
+161 VEIAKTLYYDPQLLI

-187 GRNKIHEIIRQFAKD
+187 GRDKIHEIMHRFAEE
-202 GKAVLF
+202 GKAVMF

-226 RDGQYIAKI
+226 RDGQYIAKM
-235 DKAEFDED
+235 DKSEFDED

-256 NYYRSDYD
+256 NYYRADYD
-264 PSCSD
+264 PSCSE

-283 KNINLTVHKG
+283 KNVNLKVHKG

-310 KLFFGMEKIIS
+310 KLFFGMEKPIT
-321 GTVTAYA
+321 GKVTAYA
-328 PKKPSRKEKRAIHRR
+328 PAKPNFKEKRSIHLKRF
-343 RLKDTMTLTGYSVK
+343 KDTVKLTGYRIK
-357 KLFGKAGEKPHID
+357 KIFGKGVEKPQVD
-370 LAGKTVEKETVGYKI
+370 LAGLNVEKPDTEYVI
-385 KDIKSAFDAG
+385 KNIDSAFDAG
-395 IGYIAKDRDKETL
+395 IGYISKDRDKETL

-414 KENLCLSATELLNV
+414 RDNLCLSAPELLNV
-428 FGVIPATREN
+428 FGIIPTTREAV
-438 LFSGEQIDALKIKC
+438 FTQEQVEGLKIKC
-452 SSPNQE
+452 SSPNQL

-521 PELIGMSDRLIVMK
+521 PELIGMSDRLLVMK

-540 KEFLRNEDLRDT
+540 KEFIRSENLRDT
-552 EIINYMI
+552 EVINYMI